1 MKIATRPLSYLEPFA
16 MKARCGDCAFTP
28 GTEAHGCEP
37 TQVTADLCVLSGEPF
52 YCHRAGKDGAIEA
65 RTDGSGE
72 PVLCRGFV
80 EAFTA
85 QGPVKE
91 WQAAVASECLRVMED
106 AKAGHVVTPEQ
117 LRDRVLAAGDQAQP

>member
-1 MKIATRPLSYLEPFA
+1 MLLGKARNYLDRFA

-37 TQVTADLCVLSGEPF
+37 TRLTAEFCVMSGEPF
-52 YCHRAGKDGAIEA
+52 YCHRAGSDGALEP
-65 RTDGSGE
+65 RTAPAGE

-85 QGPVKE
+85 RPPVTD

-106 AKAGHVVTPEQ
+106 AQAGHVVTPEQ